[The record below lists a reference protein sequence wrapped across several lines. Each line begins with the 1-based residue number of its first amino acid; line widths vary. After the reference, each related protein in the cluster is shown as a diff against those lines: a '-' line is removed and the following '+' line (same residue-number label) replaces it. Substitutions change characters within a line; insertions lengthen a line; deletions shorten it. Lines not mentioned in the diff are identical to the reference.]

1 MNGFPNG
8 AERRAHTRLPLKL
21 SVTAHADD
29 GSFSG
34 HSEDVSIGGAKV
46 RWSEERDLKI
56 GDTIDVAVELP
67 GRDEPL
73 HTEAV
78 VRWRGGKSICGIAFG
93 QRAQAVLA
101 AFFASACG
109 LSAATASAAA
119 GVPTFDPNADFVVED
134 TGSERPDEFAVQ
146 EAFFSQ
152 NGELDKCLDKVTNN
166 RARSLEGDATVEI
179 LLNPKGDRPLGVNAE
194 LPTAVA
200 KHANFKECLR
210 RAVASAPYPS
220 YDGPPVVVSLN
231 FELDPGYEIE
241 DEYEGY

>member
-1 MNGFPNG
+1 MSGFPIG
-8 AERRAHTRLPLKL
+8 SERRAHTRLPLKL
-21 SVTAHADD
+21 SVKAQADD
-29 GSFSG
+29 EVFAG

-46 RWSEERDLKI
+46 RWTDDRDLKI
-56 GDTIDVAVELP
+56 GDHIDVEVELP

-73 HTEAV
+73 VTRAE
-78 VRWRGGKSICGIAFG
+78 VRWRGGASICGIAFG

-119 GVPTFDPNADFVVED
+119 TVPTFDPNADFVVED
-134 TGSERPDEFAVQ
+134 TGPERPDEYEVQ
-146 EAFFSQ
+146 EAFFTQ
-152 NGELDKCLDKVTNN
+152 NAELDKCLDKMTNN
-166 RARSLEGDATVEI
+166 RARSLDGDATVEI

-194 LPTAVA
+194 LPASVA

-241 DEYEGY
+241 EEY